1 MRSTALLPLFLLAL
15 SSAAAAQPAPAQTAP
30 AQPAPV
36 SCPHPGRAETPSP
49 ALIAA
54 RQAEH
59 RACAADM
66 TRLCANVPHGC
77 GRPMQCLR
85 AHTAELSADCTTAM
99 TQLRAARMQ
108 PH

>member
-1 MRSTALLPLFLLAL
+1 MRTTVLLPFFLLAL
-15 SSAAAAQPAPAQTAP
+15 SSAAAAQPAP

-49 ALIAA
+49 ALVAA

-66 TRLCANVPHGC
+66 TRLCAGVPHGC

-85 AHTAELSADCTTAM
+85 AHTTELSATCTTAM

-108 PH
+108 SH